1 MDFDD
6 GAEKEEEDEVD
17 IKISRGFSFPGAT
30 TLASMESLSHP
41 IVQEVVV
48 FADMQCKNCQKR
60 VSDIITKMNAE
71 TESLEVNV
79 LEKKVTLT
87 FRLPTVAQVMQQRQ
101 LAPIT
106 LTSLPKAAL
115 IKRIFRSLHLPH

>member
-6 GAEKEEEDEVD
+6 GAAKEEYEVG
-17 IKISRGFSFPGAT
+17 IKMSDGFSISGA

-41 IVQEVVV
+41 IVQKVVV

-60 VSDIITKMNAE
+60 VSDIITKMNE

-87 FRLPTVAQVMQQRQ
+87 FRLPTIGEVMQQRQ

-106 LTSLPKAAL
+106 RTSLPKAAL
-115 IKRIFRSLHLPH
+115 IKRLFRSLHILH

>member
-6 GAEKEEEDEVD
+6 GPEKQEDEVST
-17 IKISRGFSFPGAT
+17 IKISNGFSISRA
-30 TLASMESLSHP
+30 TLASMESLSLP

-60 VSDIITKMNAE
+60 VSDIITKMNE

-87 FRLPTVAQVMQQRQ
+87 FRLPTVAEVMRHRQ

-106 LTSLPKAAL
+106 RSPFPKAAL
-115 IKRIFRSLHLPH
+115 IKRLFRSLHVLH